1 MFCRD
6 QGSAGAEIVRKRPP
20 SVKILYAA
28 ATRFRYSRGMDFVYA
43 LEMLGTAA
51 FAVSGALAASRQ
63 RMDIFGFCVLAL
75 MPAVGGGTIRD
86 IIIDRVPVFW
96 VSDNRY
102 VAIAIIAALVVFFAP
117 HPKPGGRK
125 QLLIW
130 ADALGLA
137 LFAALGTEI
146 SLQHDTGPLVAVML
160 GVTTAVTGG
169 MIRDVICNEVPL
181 ILSREIYATAAFA
194 ASLVYVLVD
203 RIGMGDNLSL
213 TAGVIA
219 GLAVRGLAI
228 TYNWSL
234 PSFGANR
241 R

>member
-1 MFCRD
+1 M
-6 QGSAGAEIVRKRPP
+6 S
-20 SVKILYAA
+20 
-28 ATRFRYSRGMDFVYA
+28 FVYT

-51 FAVSGALAASRQ
+51 FAVSGALAASRK

-102 VAIAIIAALVVFFAP
+102 VAVAIIAALIVFFAP
-117 HPKPGGRK
+117 HPPGSRRRF
-125 QLLIW
+125 LIW
-130 ADALGLA
+130 TDALGLA

-146 SLQHDTGPLVAVML
+146 CLQYETGPLVAVML

-169 MIRDVICNEVPL
+169 MIRDVICNEIPL

-194 ASLVYVLVD
+194 ASLTYVLADYLALGSNVAL
-203 RIGMGDNLSL
+203 G
-213 TAGVIA
+213 TAVVV

-228 TYNWSL
+228 RFDWSL
-234 PSFGANR
+234 PSFGADR
-241 R
+241 S

>member
-1 MFCRD
+1 M
-6 QGSAGAEIVRKRPP
+6 RPLT
-20 SVKILYAA
+20 VKIFYAGIGG
-28 ATRFRYSRGMDFVYA
+28 FRYSSSMSFVYT

-51 FAVSGALAASRQ
+51 FAVSGALAASRK

-86 IIIDRVPVFW
+86 IIIDRGPVFW
-96 VSDNRY
+96 VNDNRY
-102 VAIAIIAALVVFFAP
+102 IAVAIIAALVVFFAP
-117 HPKPGGRK
+117 HRKPGGRR

-146 SLQHDTGPLVAVML
+146 CLQHDTGPLVAVML

-169 MIRDVICNEVPL
+169 MIRDVICNEIPL

-194 ASLVYVLVD
+194 ASLAYVLANSLGVS
-203 RIGMGDNLSL
+203 DNLSL
-213 TAGVIA
+213 AVGVTAGLV
-219 GLAVRGLAI
+219 VRGLAI
-228 TYNWSL
+228 IYTWSL
-234 PSFGANR
+234 PSFGTNP
-241 R
+241 

>member
-1 MFCRD
+1 M
-6 QGSAGAEIVRKRPP
+6 S
-20 SVKILYAA
+20 
-28 ATRFRYSRGMDFVYA
+28 FVYT

-51 FAVSGALAASRQ
+51 FAVSGALAASRK

-102 VAIAIIAALVVFFAP
+102 VAVAIIAALVVFVAP
-117 HPKPGGRK
+117 HRKPGGRR

-146 SLQHDTGPLVAVML
+146 CLAHDTGALVAVML

-169 MIRDVICNEVPL
+169 MIRDVICNEIPL

-194 ASLVYVLVD
+194 ASLAYVLTD
-203 RIGMGDNLSL
+203 RLALGDHVALAVAVA
-213 TAGVIA
+213 T
-219 GLAVRGLAI
+219 GLVVRGLAI
-228 TYNWSL
+228 VYNWSL
-234 PSFGANR
+234 PSFGASR
-241 R
+241 

>member
-1 MFCRD
+1 M
-6 QGSAGAEIVRKRPP
+6 SL
-20 SVKILYAA
+20 S
-28 ATRFRYSRGMDFVYA
+28 FVYS

-51 FAVSGALAASRQ
+51 FAFSGALAASRK

-102 VAIAIIAALVVFFAP
+102 IAVAIIAALVVFFAP
-117 HPKPGGRK
+117 HRKPGGRR
-125 QLLIW
+125 QLLVW
-130 ADALGLA
+130 ADALGLS

-146 SLQHDTGPLVAVML
+146 CLQHNTGPLVAVML

-169 MIRDVICNEVPL
+169 MIRDVICNEIPL

-194 ASLVYVLVD
+194 ASLAYVLA
-203 RIGMGDNLSL
+203 DNLALDGNLAL
-213 TAGVIA
+213 TIGVA
-219 GLAVRGLAI
+219 TGFAVRGLAI
-228 TYNWSL
+228 VYNWSL
-234 PSFGANR
+234 PSFGATKD
-241 R
+241 

>member
-1 MFCRD
+1 
-6 QGSAGAEIVRKRPP
+6 
-20 SVKILYAA
+20 
-28 ATRFRYSRGMDFVYA
+28 MDFVYA

-75 MPAVGGGTIRD
+75 LPAVGGGTIRD

-102 VAIAIIAALVVFFAP
+102 VAVAIIAALVVFFAP
-117 HPKPGGRK
+117 HRKPGIRR
-125 QLLIW
+125 QLLVW

-146 SLQHDTGPLVAVML
+146 CLQHATGPLVAVML

-169 MIRDVICNEVPL
+169 MIRDVICNEIPL

-194 ASLVYVLVD
+194 ASLVYVLAD
-203 RIGMGDNLSL
+203 RLGLHDSASL
-213 TAGVIA
+213 AVSVVAGI
-219 GLAVRGLAI
+219 AVRGLAI
-228 TYNWSL
+228 TCNWSL
-234 PSFGANR
+234 PSFGADR
-241 R
+241 G

>member
-1 MFCRD
+1 MSLVF
-6 QGSAGAEIVRKRPP
+6 
-20 SVKILYAA
+20 
-28 ATRFRYSRGMDFVYA
+28 T

-51 FAVSGALAASRQ
+51 FAISGALAASRK

-102 VAIAIIAALVVFFAP
+102 IAIAVIAALVVFFAP
-117 HPKPGGRK
+117 HRKPGSRR

-137 LFAALGTEI
+137 LFAALGTEVC
-146 SLQHDTGPLVAVML
+146 LQHNTGPLVAVML

-194 ASLVYVLVD
+194 ASLAYVLAD
-203 RIGMGDNLSL
+203 SL
-213 TAGVIA
+213 ALGGNVSLAAGVITGFA
-219 GLAVRGLAI
+219 IRGLSI
-228 TYNWSL
+228 LFNWSL

-241 R
+241 S

>member
-1 MFCRD
+1 M
-6 QGSAGAEIVRKRPP
+6 S
-20 SVKILYAA
+20 
-28 ATRFRYSRGMDFVYA
+28 FVYT

-51 FAVSGALAASRQ
+51 FAVSGALAASRK

-102 VAIAIIAALVVFFAP
+102 VAVAIIAALVVFFAP
-117 HPKPGGRK
+117 HRRPGIRREI
-125 QLLIW
+125 LVW

-146 SLQHDTGPLVAVML
+146 CLQHDTGALVAVML

-169 MIRDVICNEVPL
+169 MIRDVICNEIPL

-194 ASLVYVLVD
+194 ASLAYVAAD
-203 RIGMGDNLSL
+203 RMALSDNASL
-213 TAGVIA
+213 AIA
-219 GLAVRGLAI
+219 VVTGLLVRGLAI
-228 TYNWSL
+228 VYNWSL

-241 R
+241 G

>member
-1 MFCRD
+1 M
-6 QGSAGAEIVRKRPP
+6 S
-20 SVKILYAA
+20 
-28 ATRFRYSRGMDFVYA
+28 FVYT

-51 FAVSGALAASRQ
+51 FAVSGALAASRK

-75 MPAVGGGTIRD
+75 LPAVGGGTIRD
-86 IIIDRVPVFW
+86 VIIDRVPVFW

-117 HPKPGGRK
+117 HRKPGGRRK
-125 QLLIW
+125 LLVW

-146 SLQHDTGPLVAVML
+146 CLQHDTGPLVAVML

-169 MIRDVICNEVPL
+169 MIRDVICNEIPL

-194 ASLVYVLVD
+194 ASLAYVLAD
-203 RIGMGDNLSL
+203 KLGLAGSIPLSV
-213 TAGVIA
+213 GVIT
-219 GLAVRGLAI
+219 GLVVRGLAI
-228 TYNWSL
+228 RHNWSL
-234 PSFGANR
+234 PSFGSDR
-241 R
+241 P

>member
-1 MFCRD
+1 M
-6 QGSAGAEIVRKRPP
+6 S
-20 SVKILYAA
+20 
-28 ATRFRYSRGMDFVYA
+28 FVFV

-51 FAVSGALAASRQ
+51 FAVSGALAASRK

-102 VAIAIIAALVVFFAP
+102 VAVAIIAALVVFFSP
-117 HPKPGGRK
+117 HPPGSRR
-125 QLLIW
+125 QVLVW

-146 SLQHDTGPLVAVML
+146 CLQHDTGPLVAVML

-169 MIRDVICNEVPL
+169 MIRDVICNEIPL

-194 ASLVYVLVD
+194 ASLTYVLAD
-203 RIGMGDNLSL
+203 RLALSDNVSL
-213 TAGVIA
+213 AAAVLVGV
-219 GLAVRGLAI
+219 AVRGLAI
-228 TYNWSL
+228 IYNWSL

-241 R
+241 P

>member
-1 MFCRD
+1 M
-6 QGSAGAEIVRKRPP
+6 SL
-20 SVKILYAA
+20 S
-28 ATRFRYSRGMDFVYA
+28 FVYS

-51 FAVSGALAASRQ
+51 FAFSGALAASRK

-102 VAIAIIAALVVFFAP
+102 IAVAIIAALVVFFAP
-117 HPKPGGRK
+117 HRKPGGRR
-125 QLLIW
+125 QLLVW
-130 ADALGLA
+130 ADALGLS

-146 SLQHDTGPLVAVML
+146 CLQHDTGPLVAVML

-169 MIRDVICNEVPL
+169 MIRDVICNEIPL

-194 ASLVYVLVD
+194 ASLAYVLADELVL
-203 RIGMGDNLSL
+203 GDNLAL
-213 TAGVIA
+213 TIGVA
-219 GLAVRGLAI
+219 TGFTVRGLAI
-228 TYNWSL
+228 VYNWSL
-234 PSFGANR
+234 PSFGATR
-241 R
+241 D